1 MTVVNSI
8 ELNFCFGVSRHY
20 VADGGLGGGSG
31 IFFLMAFFDQKND
44 GSRFLV

>member
-1 MTVVNSI
+1 MC
-8 ELNFCFGVSRHY
+8 LGDDGVPHY
-20 VADGGLGGGSG
+20 VANGGLGGGSG